1 MQDPQILL
9 TLLLGLTS
17 IYLGERDSKCLGLL
31 FQQTQAQVS
40 HELRIVKEARL
51 SNQSF
56 LSTWRLLT
64 MELRVLSY
72 FGSLM
77 SKQCVEAGGLVW
89 RIK

>member
-1 MQDPQILL
+1 MTYSNAGSTDFAHSTAGLDL
-9 TLLLGLTS
+9 HLLG
-17 IYLGERDSKCLGLL
+17 CLGLL